1 MRQPIQ
7 IIVVNYEGREVNPY
21 PNPKA
26 TGWAEGAIG
35 HQYHKFEQLVKSYPC
50 PSIANTEP
58 GKTILARL
66 ADAVDKG
73 DGKIEVYD
81 VKPLFG
87 IRELGWKDI
96 KVWVPVS
103 VPIVEQK
110 EGEGKPLPP
119 AIQRLADA
127 IEASG
132 NKITFGLQ
140 PDQIALI
147 ESTLQE
153 GFTTEYAFEKVAEQ
167 INWDK
172 YTLVC
177 WYVKHLRKQLPSP
190 PITEK

>member
-1 MRQPIQ
+1 MKPTA
-7 IIVVNYEGREVNPY
+7 IIVKDGMGRPENPFSPY
-21 PNPKA
+21 DPIH
-26 TGWAEGAIG
+26 AEGSDLSRFDDFALNNPA
-35 HQYHKFEQLVKSYPC
+35 HPC
-50 PSIANTEP
+50 PSVANTEP
-58 GKTILARL
+58 GKTILAELRWQSPKEAL
-66 ADAVDKG
+66 TEAEQLEYSDKHG
-73 DGKIEVYD
+73 QI
-81 VKPLFG
+81 
-87 IRELGWKDI
+87 W
-96 KVWVPVS
+96 